1 MKIKMIYQVWY
12 IRVIIKVLKNVK
24 NMVELAVEFEKSNWL
39 QSRCKLIEIKR
50 ML

>member
-1 MKIKMIYQVWY
+1 MIYQVWH

-24 NMVELAVEFEKSNWL
+24 NIVELAVEFEKSNRL
-39 QSRCKLIEIKR
+39 QSRCKLIEIKH